1 MIRPPATPAF
11 SRALPRIP
19 STSVL
24 GASPP
29 SPPGRVRG
37 RAASRTSLPGS
48 AFRDDIGRPRLA
60 AVGEFTPWKRPIA
73 THSCAPPVT
82 QSAAVAHSLPRPR
95 RAAAL
100 RSGPA
105 PPSGSAASGL
115 PPTARCC
122 GACFG
127 ASLPHRTELP
137 EGRAQH
143 GSQPKDSLWLARG
156 HSHGLPCA
164 TVPRDTWGQLY
175 PA

>member
-1 MIRPPATPAF
+1 METADCHTFVRSSRNSERGRRTLAPTAPEGSGAPVRP
-11 SRALPRIP
+11 
-19 STSVL
+19 
-24 GASPP
+24 GAS
-29 SPPGRVRG
+29 
-37 RAASRTSLPGS
+37 L
-48 AFRDDIGRPRLA
+48 RL
-60 AVGEFTPWKRPIA
+60 
-73 THSCAPPVT
+73 
-82 QSAAVAHSLPRPR
+82 R
-95 RAAAL
+95 RA
-100 RSGPA
+100 P
-105 PPSGSAASGL
+105 AASGL